1 MPFMVI
7 YRSAEGKPA
16 YHQAEALDDAVRFVE
31 HVRNNEKVGDARI
44 FSMQEVPIEFRT
56 YYRVEVAGGEAPA
69 PAPVPESVTVS
80 AAPPVAPRASLAE
93 AVPGDA
99 TKTEATIITPAN
111 GSGRFGLF
119 GKG

>member
-1 MPFMVI
+1 MPYMVI

-31 HVRNNEKVGDARI
+31 HVRNNEKVGEARI
-44 FSMQEVPIEFRT
+44 FSMQEIPIEFRT
-56 YYRVEVAGGEAPA
+56 YYRVEVAADAPA
-69 PAPVPESVTVS
+69 PAPAPESVTVS
-80 AAPPVAPRASLAE
+80 AAPTVAARASLAE
-93 AVPGDA
+93 AAPA
-99 TKTEATIITPAN
+99 EAKPEPTIITPAN